1 MREKSP
7 GGKNFLAFGSLVYEI
22 RENSEKI
29 FSLKNFW
36 RRCRKILYSEN
47 SIPILIDSVG
57 LTRNHLDRVRGLF
70 ASVGL
75 WKVAIVHL
83 FVAGGWVKR
92 VE

>member
-47 SIPILIDSVG
+47 FDPHTDRFSRPDEKPLDQSVEPIGV
-57 LTRNHLDRVRGLF
+57 
-70 ASVGL
+70 
-75 WKVAIVHL
+75 WKVTIVRL
-83 FVAGGWVKR
+83 FVAGAWVER